1 MESLDRAN
9 LLGERAEA
17 GTIYTKRIHGEEWT
31 LKSYGPVVGARHPS
45 KPWDVVNVVVDPQ
58 RVDLSIAAPCLVFKN
73 P

>member
-31 LKSYGPVVGARHPS
+31 LKSYGPVVGARHSS
-45 KPWDVVNVVVDPQ
+45 KPWDVMNVIGLQ
-58 RVDLSIAAPCLVFKN
+58 RPVSFLGIHNGGMCT
-73 P
+73 